1 MKVWYIIIYHI
12 IMPSYVPCTQK
23 LKRLQVSTALH
34 RECLQITGDGKCS
47 GAVWLSQETTG
58 IKIFSSF

>member
-12 IMPSYVPCTQK
+12 IMPNCTQK
-23 LKRLQVSTALH
+23 LKCLQVSTALH
-34 RECLQITGDGKCS
+34 RECLQIIGDGKCS